1 MNEQELLVQRF
12 VDNDLTDEERLQFFT
27 ALDANPSLRR
37 QLVNTQLLI
46 AEAAKL
52 PRLAPSARLVE
63 QITGRLAQTK
73 PSLLGS
79 LWAWWTTPRMIQWN
93 MAGVVVAAAAGLVFA
108 WTVQLVLLRSQP
120 VPQARQVQEE
130 PTVLV
135 RLVLLQPEA
144 QSVAVAGDFNG
155 WNPSRTPLQR
165 SGTIWT
171 VTLPLKPGRYQYMF
185 VVDGKQ
191 WVTDPLAAD
200 ENFDGFG
207 AKNAVLDVESL

>member
-12 VDNDLTDEERLQFFT
+12 VDNELTDEERLQFFT
-27 ALDANPSLRR
+27 ALDENPALRR
-37 QLVNTQLLI
+37 QLVNAQLLI

-63 QITGRLAQTK
+63 QVTSRLAQAK
-73 PSLLGS
+73 PGLLGGF
-79 LWAWWTTPRMIQWN
+79 WAWWTVPRTLQWS
-93 MAGVVVAAAAGLVFA
+93 MTGVAVAAVAGLLFA
-108 WTVQLVLLRSQP
+108 WLVQLVIPRLQP
-120 VPQARQVQEE
+120 VPLARQVQGE

-135 RLVLLQPEA
+135 RLILLQPEA

-165 SGTIWT
+165 SGTLWT

-191 WVTDPLAAD
+191 WVTDPLASD
-200 ENFDGFG
+200 ESFDGFG